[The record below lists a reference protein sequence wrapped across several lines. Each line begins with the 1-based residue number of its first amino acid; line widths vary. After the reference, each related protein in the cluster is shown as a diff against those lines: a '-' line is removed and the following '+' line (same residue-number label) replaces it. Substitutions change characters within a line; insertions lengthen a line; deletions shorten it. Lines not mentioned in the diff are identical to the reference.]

1 MQQVETLFIAIKSF
15 YLKNLP
21 KKFKQKK
28 NNSFKQKF
36 LNFRLI
42 QPVNEDSVSKCFL

>member
-28 NNSFKQKF
+28 TQFFQTKIFK
-36 LNFRLI
+36 L
-42 QPVNEDSVSKCFL
+42 